1 MTDPRR
7 GAGSAG
13 FVQTDR
19 NRDSLTPEPAEPV
32 GGAVHHQVAAGS
44 VADDFSRSRGH
55 PVYPVSVPS
64 RALSMSVGAL
74 APGAA
79 TSDHRHAYETLVY
92 VLEGR
97 GYSVVEG
104 ARLDWS
110 AGDAFY
116 VPPWNWHQHFASG
129 DGAVRYLASTNLPM
143 LDALGQTVLRE
154 ERSR

>member
-1 MTDPRR
+1 MGDTRQ

-19 NRDSLTPEPAEPV
+19 NRDSLTPEPAAPA
-32 GGAVHHQVAAGS
+32 GGAVHRQVTEGS
-44 VADDFSRSRGH
+44 IADDFSRSRGH
-55 PVYPVSVPS
+55 PVYPVSLPS

-74 APGAA
+74 APGAK

-104 ARLDWS
+104 QRIEWKS
-110 AGDAFY
+110 GDAFY
-116 VPPWNWHQHFASG
+116 VPPWNWHQHFASE
-129 DGAVRYLASTNLPM
+129 DGAVQYLASTNLPM
-143 LDALGQTVLRE
+143 LDSLGQTVLRE
-154 ERSR
+154 ERPQ